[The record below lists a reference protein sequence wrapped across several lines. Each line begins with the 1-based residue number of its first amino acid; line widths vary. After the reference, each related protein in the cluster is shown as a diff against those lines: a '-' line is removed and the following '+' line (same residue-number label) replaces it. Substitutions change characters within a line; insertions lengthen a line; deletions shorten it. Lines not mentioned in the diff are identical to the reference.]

1 MHKIERLLQTLAP
14 KGVEFRK
21 LGDMTISFTKQ
32 TGFDYSAFIKPT
44 LIKEYLPNYIP
55 FIQNKDFLGHYINY
69 KTDYFIPNEIAIRF
83 PQILLNEK
91 CLLIS
96 ISGSIGK
103 VAVFNH
109 SQDAFI
115 GGAIAVLKFKEKK
128 SLDFVM
134 HFLMSASGQKLLL
147 NGVKSGSHKNLTI
160 ADLKKITIPIPPL
173 EIQQEIVKILD
184 AFTELNTELNTE
196 LKARKKQ
203 YEYYQN
209 MLLDFKDI
217 HLNHK
222 DAKMSAKTY
231 PKRLKSLLQTLAPKG
246 VEFRKLGDIG
256 EYIRGVTY
264 KKNQEINNLECGI
277 KVLRANNITLSN
289 HLNFEDIKVINKNV
303 KIRKE
308 QYLKKNDILI
318 CAGSGSSEHIGKV
331 AFINTDF
338 DYVFGGFMGVIR
350 IREVNSRFVYHIFTS
365 NIFKQYLEKSLNTTT
380 INNLNANILQNFL
393 IPIPPLEIQQEIV
406 KILDQFS
413 ILTTDLLAGIPA
425 EIKARKKQYEY
436 YREKLLTFK
445 PLTPHKEVKK
455 C

>member
-14 KGVEFRK
+14 KGVEFKTLEEVFEIKNGYTPSKNNPEFWEKGTIPWFRMEDIRENGRILKDSIQHITPKALKNKK
-21 LGDMTISFTKQ
+21 LFPKNSIIISTTATIGEHALLIVDSLANQQFTFLSKKANCDIVLDMKFFFYQCFLLGEWCKKNTNVSGFASVDMT
-32 TGFDYSAFIKPT
+32 AFK
-44 LIKEYLPNYIP
+44 K
-55 FIQNKDFLGHYINY
+55 Y
-69 KTDYFIPNEIAIRF
+69 KF
-83 PQILLNEK
+83 
-91 CLLIS
+91 
-96 ISGSIGK
+96 
-103 VAVFNH
+103 
-109 SQDAFI
+109 
-115 GGAIAVLKFKEKK
+115 
-128 SLDFVM
+128 
-134 HFLMSASGQKLLL
+134 
-147 NGVKSGSHKNLTI
+147 
-160 ADLKKITIPIPPL
+160 PIPPL

-203 YEYYQN
+203 YQYYQN

-217 HLNHK
+217 NSNHK
-222 DAKMSAKTY
+222 DAKTY

-413 ILTTDLLAGIPA
+413 ALTTDLLAGIPA
-425 EIKARKKQYEY
+425 EIEARKKQYEY
-436 YREKLLTFK
+436 YREKLLAFK
-445 PLTPHKEVKK
+445 PLTPQKEVKK

>member
-1 MHKIERLLQTLAP
+1 MHKIERLLQTLAPKGVEFRKLGDIGEYIRGVTYKKNQEINNLECGIKVLRANNITLSNHLNFEDIKVINKNVKIRKEQYLKKNDILICAGSGSSEHIGKVAFINTDFDYVFGGFMGVIRIREVNSRFVYHIFTSNIFKQYLEKSLNTTTINNLNANILQNFLIPIPPLEIQQEIVKILDAFTELNTELNTELKARKKQYQYYQNMLLDFKDANQNHKDAKMSAKTYPKRLQTLLQTLAP

-203 YEYYQN
+203 YEYY
-209 MLLDFKDI
+209 
-217 HLNHK
+217 
-222 DAKMSAKTY
+222 
-231 PKRLKSLLQTLAPKG
+231 
-246 VEFRKLGDIG
+246 
-256 EYIRGVTY
+256 
-264 KKNQEINNLECGI
+264 
-277 KVLRANNITLSN
+277 
-289 HLNFEDIKVINKNV
+289 
-303 KIRKE
+303 
-308 QYLKKNDILI
+308 
-318 CAGSGSSEHIGKV
+318 
-331 AFINTDF
+331 
-338 DYVFGGFMGVIR
+338 
-350 IREVNSRFVYHIFTS
+350 
-365 NIFKQYLEKSLNTTT
+365 
-380 INNLNANILQNFL
+380 
-393 IPIPPLEIQQEIV
+393 
-406 KILDQFS
+406 
-413 ILTTDLLAGIPA
+413 
-425 EIKARKKQYEY
+425 
-436 YREKLLTFK
+436 REKLLTFK
-445 PLTPHKEVKK
+445 PLKA
-455 C
+455 

>member
-1 MHKIERLLQTLAP
+1 MHKIER
-14 KGVEFRK
+14 
-21 LGDMTISFTKQ
+21 
-32 TGFDYSAFIKPT
+32 
-44 LIKEYLPNYIP
+44 
-55 FIQNKDFLGHYINY
+55 
-69 KTDYFIPNEIAIRF
+69 
-83 PQILLNEK
+83 
-91 CLLIS
+91 
-96 ISGSIGK
+96 
-103 VAVFNH
+103 
-109 SQDAFI
+109 
-115 GGAIAVLKFKEKK
+115 
-128 SLDFVM
+128 
-134 HFLMSASGQKLLL
+134 
-147 NGVKSGSHKNLTI
+147 
-160 ADLKKITIPIPPL
+160 
-173 EIQQEIVKILD
+173 
-184 AFTELNTELNTE
+184 
-196 LKARKKQ
+196 
-203 YEYYQN
+203 
-209 MLLDFKDI
+209 
-217 HLNHK
+217 
-222 DAKMSAKTY
+222 
-231 PKRLKSLLQTLAPKG
+231 LLQTLAPKG

-350 IREVNSRFVYHIFTS
+350 IREINSRFVYHIFTS

-425 EIKARKKQYEY
+425 EIEARKKQYEYYQNMLLDFNDINSNHKDAKEKLAQKTYPKRLKTLLQTLAPKGVEFKKIGELFKRNKGINITAAQMKELHSEIGKVRIFAGGATKADINYKDISKKDIINCESVIIKSRGNIGFEYYNQPFSHKNEIWSYSSKTNQMLVKFLYYYLSNNQDYFQKLAQSSSVKLPQLSVSDTDEYEVPIPPLEIQQEIVKILDQFSILTTDLLAGIPAEIEARKKQYEY
-436 YREKLLTFK
+436 YREKLLAFK
-445 PLTPHKEVKK
+445 PLQNKA
-455 C
+455 